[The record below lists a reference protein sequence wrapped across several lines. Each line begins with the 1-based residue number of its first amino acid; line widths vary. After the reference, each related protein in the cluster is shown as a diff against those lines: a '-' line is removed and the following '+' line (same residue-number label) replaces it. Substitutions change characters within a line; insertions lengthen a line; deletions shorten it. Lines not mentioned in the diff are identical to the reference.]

1 MWETLWW
8 RIRKKRKS
16 NYILLLEREQEI
28 KYIPVFL
35 GLLSIDIYF

>member
-1 MWETLWW
+1 MVKNKE
-8 RIRKKRKS
+8 KRKS
-16 NYILLLEREQEI
+16 NYILLLQREREI